1 MRCQNVR
8 DSQRETRSGDMKD
21 NLYDCIERKDLLKQM
36 VLSKLIAGQKDLML
50 GYMWWFLE
58 PLLLTFVY
66 WLLVSVIFERGGPNY
81 PLFVLCGLVPYR
93 AIAISVGQS
102 VGSISGKFS
111 LIGVINFPRI
121 FLPISDVLLN
131 HVKLLFGFMVVILL
145 TRFFQIYINHN
156 IIYLVIPYSIQVILV
171 CGVTMITSVLG
182 VYFRDLRNLI
192 QFIMRVLV
200 YISPV
205 VYSLERIPDR
215 YHDIYLLNPIA
226 ILMVTYRDVI
236 IYGRPP
242 DPRLLLIGMIEALSL
257 FVVGYIFFSNQ
268 DKKLLKFV

>member
-1 MRCQNVR
+1 
-8 DSQRETRSGDMKD
+8 
-21 NLYDCIERKDLLKQM
+21 M

-66 WLLVSVIFERGGPNY
+66 WLLVSVIFKRGDPNY

-102 VGSISGKFS
+102 VSSISGKFG

-131 HVKLLFGFMVVILL
+131 HVKLVFGFMVVIVL

-205 VYSLERIPDR
+205 VYSLERIPAR

-257 FVVGYIFFSNQ
+257 FFVGYIFFSNQ